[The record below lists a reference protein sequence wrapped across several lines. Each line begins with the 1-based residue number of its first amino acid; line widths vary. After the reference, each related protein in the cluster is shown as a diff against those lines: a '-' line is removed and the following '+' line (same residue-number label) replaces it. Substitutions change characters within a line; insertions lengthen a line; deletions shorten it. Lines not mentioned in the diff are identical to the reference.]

1 MSILAG
7 DIGATKTILAIH
19 DEHGLQAKRRFAS
32 KDYPSFDEL
41 LKEFIGK
48 HDVTSAC
55 FGAPGPVINGVVKTT
70 NLRWTLDARKLA
82 RTLGCPVGL
91 INDVEAM
98 AFGLPQLLP
107 HDAALAVGKRHT
119 GNATKALLAPGT
131 GLGMAFLHWT
141 GTHHDV
147 IASEGGH
154 ADFAPRTALEWELKT
169 HLRKTLGY
177 AGTEAVLSG
186 PGLRNIYDFL
196 KHRQFARQD
205 PQMRE
210 ALRTQGARAITEGA
224 YRNDPLCKGAIELFT
239 HALMHETQ
247 RVALTGKALGGVYL
261 AGGVVRHLVPFIRTS
276 AFAKHYHDNRR
287 MRRLLELIPV
297 HLVLNDE
304 LGLLGALKFARTR
317 VR

>member
-1 MSILAG
+1 MAILAG

-19 DEHGLQAKRRFAS
+19 DEHGLRAKQRFTS
-32 KDYPSFDEL
+32 KEYSSFDKVL
-41 LKEFIGK
+41 REFVGK
-48 HDVTSAC
+48 HEITGAC
-55 FGAPGPVINGVVKTT
+55 FGAPGPVINGVVKAT
-70 NLRWTLDARKLA
+70 NLRWTLDVRKL
-82 RTLGCPVGL
+82 RKTLGCPVAL

-98 AFGLPQLLP
+98 AYGLPQLLP
-107 HDAALAVGKRHT
+107 HDTALVVGKRHT

-131 GLGMAFLHWT
+131 GLGMSFLHWT

-147 IASEGGH
+147 VASEGGH
-154 ADFAPRTALEWELKT
+154 ADFAPRTALEWELKM

-186 PGLRNIYDFL
+186 QGLRNIYDFL
-196 KHRQFARQD
+196 QHRHFARQD
-205 PQMRE
+205 PRMRD
-210 ALRTQGARAITEGA
+210 ALRIKGARAITEGA
-224 YRNDPLCKGAIELFT
+224 YRNDPLCKGAIELFV

-261 AGGVVRHLVPFIRTS
+261 AGGIVRHLVPFIRTQ
-276 AFAKHYHDNRR
+276 AFAKHFLDNKR